1 MTCSI
6 FIPFSTLEKQVEE
19 LRHVVQTISNT
30 TMATATT
37 TSIAAA
43 AVDAANSLGIF
54 EV

>member
-1 MTCSI
+1 MTWSI
-6 FIPFSTLEKQVEE
+6 FFPFSTLEKQVEE

-43 AVDAANSLGIF
+43 AVDAAKSLGIF